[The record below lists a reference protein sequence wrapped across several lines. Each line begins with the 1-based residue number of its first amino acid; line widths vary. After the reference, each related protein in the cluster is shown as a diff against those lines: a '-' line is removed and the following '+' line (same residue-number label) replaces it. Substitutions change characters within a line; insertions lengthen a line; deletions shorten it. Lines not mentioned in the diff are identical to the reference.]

1 MERYSEFGRDELRDL
16 LETLHDKYN
25 RPEFIENDPISIP
38 HSFSSRDDREVSG
51 LLASTIAWGN
61 RKAIVKSARRMMQYM
76 DNAPADFVRNASER
90 ELALLESYVH
100 RTFNGQDFIDFVRGV
115 RGMCERFGGI
125 GNFVEERYEATGSM
139 AQVLSEFR
147 REFFSCDH
155 NSHCEK
161 HLSSIDKGAAC
172 KRLNMYFRWFV
183 RRDERGVDFGE
194 WRRVPMS
201 ALYLPLDV
209 HTGNMGRA
217 LGLLRRKQSD
227 WKATVEITESLREF
241 DADDPVRF
249 DFSLFGAGIDGFL
262 K

>member
-1 MERYSEFGRDELRDL
+1 MERYSDLSREDLRDL

-25 RPEFIENDPISIP
+25 RPEFIENDPISVP
-38 HSFSSRDDREVSG
+38 HLFSSRDDREVAG

-61 RKAIVKSARRMMQYM
+61 RKAIVKSARRMMLYM
-76 DNAPADFVRNASER
+76 DYAPSDFVRNASDG
-90 ELALLESYVH
+90 ELSKLESYVH
-100 RTFNGQDFIDFVRGV
+100 RTFNGRDFIDFVRGI
-115 RGMCERFGGI
+115 RGMYERFGGI
-125 GNFVEERYEATGSM
+125 GAFVEERFEATGSM
-139 AQVLSEFR
+139 ARVLSDFR
-147 REFFSCDH
+147 REFFLCDH
-155 NSHCEK
+155 APHCEK
-161 HLSSIDKGAAC
+161 HLSAIDKGAAC

-183 RRDERGVDFGE
+183 RHDGRGVDFGE

-217 LGLLRRKQSD
+217 LGLLQRRQSD

-241 DADDPVRF
+241 DAEDPVRF

>member
-1 MERYSEFGRDELRDL
+1 MERYSDLSREELRDL
-16 LETLHDKYN
+16 LESLHDRYN
-25 RPEFIENDPISIP
+25 RREFIENDPISVP
-38 HSFSSRDDREVSG
+38 HSFTSRDDREVAG
-51 LLASTIAWGN
+51 LFASTIAWGN
-61 RKAIVKSARRMMQYM
+61 RKAIVKSAHRMMQYM

-100 RTFNGQDFIDFVRGV
+100 RTFNGDDFKDFVRGV
-115 RGMCERFGGI
+115 RGMFDRFGGI
-125 GNFVEERYEATGSM
+125 GEFVESRYEASGSM
-139 AQVLSEFR
+139 AQVLSDFR
-147 REFFSCDH
+147 REFFACDH
-155 NSHCEK
+155 NPHCEK

-183 RRDERGVDFGE
+183 RHDNRGVDFGE
-194 WRRVPMS
+194 WRKVPMS

-217 LGLLRRKQSD
+217 LGLLTRRQSD
-227 WKATVEITESLREF
+227 WKATVEITSSLREF
-241 DADDPVRF
+241 DAEDPVRF

>member
-1 MERYSEFGRDELRDL
+1 MERYSDLSREELRDL
-16 LETLHDKYN
+16 LEHLHDKYN
-25 RPEFIENDPISIP
+25 CPEFIENDPISVP
-38 HSFSSRDDREVSG
+38 HSFTLRDDREVAG

-61 RKAIVKSARRMMQYM
+61 RKAIVKSAHRMMQYM
-76 DNAPADFVRNASER
+76 DNAPADFVRNASEG
-90 ELALLESYVH
+90 ELARLGSYVH
-100 RTFNGQDFIDFVRGV
+100 RTFNGEDFKDFVRGV
-115 RGMCERFGGI
+115 RGMFERFGGI
-125 GNFVEERYEATGSM
+125 GNFVEDRYEATGSM
-139 AQVLSEFR
+139 AQVLSDFR
-147 REFFSCDH
+147 REFFACDH

-194 WRRVPMS
+194 WRKVPMS

-217 LGLLRRKQSD
+217 LGLLSRRQSD

-241 DADDPVRF
+241 DTEDPVRF

>member
-1 MERYSEFGRDELRDL
+1 
-16 LETLHDKYN
+16 
-25 RPEFIENDPISIP
+25 
-38 HSFSSRDDREVSG
+38 
-51 LLASTIAWGN
+51 
-61 RKAIVKSARRMMQYM
+61 
-76 DNAPADFVRNASER
+76 
-90 ELALLESYVH
+90 
-100 RTFNGQDFIDFVRGV
+100 
-115 RGMCERFGGI
+115 MCERFGGI
-125 GNFVEERYEATGSM
+125 GNFIEERYESTGSM
-139 AQVLSEFR
+139 AQVLLDFR
-147 REFFSCDH
+147 REFFACDH
-155 NSHCEK
+155 NPHCEK

-217 LGLLRRKQSD
+217 LGLLSRRQSA

-241 DADDPVRF
+241 DAEDPVRF

>member
-1 MERYSEFGRDELRDL
+1 MERYSDLSREELRDL
-16 LETLHDKYN
+16 LEHLHDKYN
-25 RPEFIENDPISIP
+25 RPEFIENDPISVP
-38 HSFSSRDDREVSG
+38 HSFTSRDDREVAG

-61 RKAIVKSARRMMQYM
+61 RKAIVKSAHRMMQYM
-76 DNAPADFVRNASER
+76 DNAPADFVRSASDS
-90 ELALLESYVH
+90 ELARLDSYVH
-100 RTFNGQDFIDFVRGV
+100 RTFNGEDFKDFVRGV
-115 RGMCERFGGI
+115 RGMFERFGGI
-125 GNFVEERYEATGSM
+125 GSFVESRYEATGSM
-139 AQVLSEFR
+139 AQVLSDFR
-147 REFFSCDH
+147 REFFACVH

-194 WRRVPMS
+194 WRKVPMS

-217 LGLLRRKQSD
+217 LGLLTRRQSD

-241 DADDPVRF
+241 DAADPVRF